1 MLMSV
6 RYALNADRVAA
17 IAQSLPPDINGA
29 IVEPAVQ
36 GVMAADGIT
45 LRGIT
50 IGKIALPEE
59 YQVGMEKLLAEE
71 LETEKMRYTL
81 ELKEKQVE
89 QSALEA
95 DADKIRREKA
105 AEAAGT
111 EQIIAARAQAG
122 HGALTA
128 FQAEADRTAPAGSGG
143 RRDRAHQDV

>member
-6 RYALNADRVAA
+6 RYALNADRVAG

-59 YQVGMEKLLAEE
+59 YQVGMEK
-71 LETEKMRYTL
+71 
-81 ELKEKQVE
+81 
-89 QSALEA
+89 
-95 DADKIRREKA
+95 
-105 AEAAGT
+105 AAG
-111 EQIIAARAQAG
+111 Q
-122 HGALTA
+122 
-128 FQAEADRTAPAGSGG
+128 RTA
-143 RRDRAHQDV
+143 